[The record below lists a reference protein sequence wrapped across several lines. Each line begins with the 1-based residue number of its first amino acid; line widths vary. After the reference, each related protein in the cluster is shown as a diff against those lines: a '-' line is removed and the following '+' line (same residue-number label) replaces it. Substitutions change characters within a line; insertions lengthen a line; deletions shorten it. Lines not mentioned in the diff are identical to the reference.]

1 MHPTEL
7 VHKRLMR
14 ALWMTEVSVIAI
26 TAGSGLNLSLGHG
39 GSVAMAAPLFLIS
52 AVELVRIPLAGW
64 STRLGIAGKASA
76 AVALAA
82 IAVMSFEGLSM
93 AFEQFVNNRV
103 VTVMHAQHD
112 VEKAQRAVDHVNEA
126 RGLADADL
134 AKLTS
139 EANQLDKQITELSR
153 TMPSQAKPSNRVCT
167 QSTKK
172 GVMKVACGV
181 DVTNANT
188 YQVAMIEYNS
198 RLGRLEA
205 DRHTKQAQIDTAHGK
220 ETAID
225 DNVAADNLSTAKQA
239 LIEELQTSPMHRVA
253 ASVYGVP
260 VAQVTEAQFN
270 VVKNFAMFG
279 LAGAISVMTMLVS
292 LIAHM
297 MPKSD
302 RPGKVG
308 NAIRAL
314 VARWRRPLK
323 VNVVKEVPGPE
334 TIRTVEIPVPV
345 PGPETVKI
353 KWLAYDHAT
362 GRRIKPDGELGDTIP
377 FTVVKGNKS

>member
-1 MHPTEL
+1 M
-7 VHKRLMR
+7 
-14 ALWMTEVSVIAI
+14 
-26 TAGSGLNLSLGHG
+26 
-39 GSVAMAAPLFLIS
+39 
-52 AVELVRIPLAGW
+52 
-64 STRLGIAGKASA
+64 GKASA
-76 AVALAA
+76 AVALGA
-82 IAVMSFEGLSM
+82 IAVMSFEGLTM

-112 VEKAQRAVDHVNEA
+112 VEKAQRAVDHINEA

-134 AKLTS
+134 AKLTL
-139 EANQLDKQITELSR
+139 EVNQLDTQITELSR
-153 TMPSQAKPSNRVCT
+153 TMPSQAAPSNRVCT
-167 QSTKK
+167 HPTKN
-172 GVMKVACGV
+172 GVMRVPCGP
-181 DVTNANT
+181 DVTNAKT
-188 YQVAMIEYNS
+188 YQVAMDEYNS

-205 DRHTKQAQIDTAHGK
+205 DRHSKQAQIDAAHGK
-220 ETAID
+220 EIAID
-225 DNVAADNLSTAKQA
+225 DNAAADNLSNTKQA
-239 LIEELQTSPMHRVA
+239 LIEELQTSPMHRLA

-302 RPGKVG
+302 RPSKVG
-308 NAIRAL
+308 KAIRAL

-362 GRRIKPDGELGDTIP
+362 GRRIKPDGELGDTVP
-377 FTVVKGNKS
+377 FTVVKGTKS

>member
-1 MHPTEL
+1 MHPNEL
-7 VHKRLMR
+7 VRKRLMR

-64 STRLGIAGKASA
+64 STRLGIAGNLGA
-76 AVALAA
+76 AVALGA

-103 VTVMHAQHD
+103 VTVMHAQLD
-112 VEKAQRAVDHVNEA
+112 VEKAQRAVDHVSDA

-139 EANQLDKQITELSR
+139 EVNQLDKQITELSR
-153 TMPSQAKPSNRVCT
+153 TIPSPAAPSDRVCT
-167 QSTKK
+167 RSTKK
-172 GVMKVACGV
+172 GVMKVPCGV
-181 DVTNANT
+181 DMTNAKT
-188 YQVAMIEYNS
+188 YQDAMNEYNS

-205 DRHTKQAQIDTAHGK
+205 DRHAKQAQIDAAHRK

-225 DNVAADNLSTAKQA
+225 DHVAADSLSNAKQA
-239 LIEELQTSPMHRVA
+239 LIEELQTSPMHRLA
-253 ASVYGVP
+253 ASVYDVP
-260 VAQVTEAQFN
+260 VAQVTEAQFDT
-270 VVKNFAMFG
+270 VKNLSMFA
-279 LAGAISVMTMLVS
+279 LAGAISVMTVLVS
-292 LIAHM
+292 LVAHM
-297 MPKSD
+297 TPKLDAKPS
-302 RPGKVG
+302 RVGKAV
-308 NAIRAL
+308 RAL

-323 VNVVKEVPGPE
+323 IIVTKEVPGP
-334 TIRTVEIPVPV
+334 IVEKEIVKRIEVPV
-345 PGPETVKI
+345 PGPETVRI

-362 GRRIKPDGELGDTIP
+362 GRRIKDDGELGEAVP
-377 FTVVKGNKS
+377 FPRAA